1 MKFKLNKKI
10 ILAVLIFLAVAGA
23 STGGYYLGYQTGL
36 DETRNITIEG
46 LTGAETPEGISAD
59 FGIFWEAWDTIKKA
73 YIRGGELDDQKL
85 IYGAIRG
92 LTEALDDPN
101 TVFLSPEDSEKFSED
116 IQGSFGGIGAEID
129 VRDGQLIVVAPLK
142 NTPAERAGLKSGD
155 QILEIDGRPTEELTV
170 DEAVKLIRG
179 ELGTTVTLTIGRE
192 EWNEPNEISIVR
204 ENIQIPTVE
213 WEMKEGNII
222 YLKLYSFTAN
232 APQAFYQAVLQGL
245 QARGKG
251 MVLDLRNNPGGYL
264 DVSVNL
270 AGWFLDR
277 GDVVVIERF
286 SSGEEK
292 VFRAR
297 GNEALANFPVV
308 VLVNEGSASASEILA
323 GSLRINRDT
332 ELVGEKSFGKGT
344 VQELEELSDG
354 STLKVTIANWLLADG
369 TLIEGNGLEP
379 DYPIPLTGEDTQSG
393 RDPQL
398 ERAIELVKQEIK

>member
-46 LTGAETPEGISAD
+46 LTGAETPEGIGAD

-142 NTPAERAGLKSGD
+142 NPPAERAGLKSGD

>member
-46 LTGAETPEGISAD
+46 LTGAETPEGIGAD

>member
-10 ILAVLIFLAVAGA
+10 ILAILVFLAVAGA
-23 STGGYYLGYQTGL
+23 SAGGYYLGYQTGL

-46 LTGAETPEGISAD
+46 LTGAETPEGIGTD
-59 FGIFWEAWDTIKKA
+59 FSIFWEAWDTIKKT
-73 YIRGGELDDQKL
+73 YIRGSELDDQKL

-116 IQGSFGGIGAEID
+116 IQGSFSGIGAEID
-129 VRDGQLIVVAPLK
+129 VRDSQLIVVAPLK
-142 NTPAERAGLKSGD
+142 NTPAERAGLKPGD
-155 QILEIDGRPTEELTV
+155 QILEIDGQSTEELTV

-179 ELGTTVTLTIGRE
+179 GLGTTVTLTIGRE
-192 EWNEPNEISIVR
+192 EWNEPREIPIVR
-204 ENIQIPTVE
+204 ENIQVPTVE
-213 WEMKEGNII
+213 WEMKEDNII

-232 APQAFYQAVLQGL
+232 APQAFYQAVLEGL
-245 QARGKG
+245 RAKGKG
-251 MVLDLRNNPGGYL
+251 MVLDLRNDPGGYL

-277 GDVVVIERF
+277 GDVVVIEKF

-297 GNEALANFPVV
+297 GNQALTDFPVV
-308 VLVNEGSASASEILA
+308 VLINKGSASASEILA
-323 GSLRINRDT
+323 GALRVNRDT
-332 ELVGEKSFGKGT
+332 KLVGERSFGKGT

-354 STLKVTIANWLLADG
+354 STLKITIANWLLADG

-379 DYPIPLTGEDTQSG
+379 DYSVPLTEEDIKSG

-398 ERAIELVKQEIK
+398 EKAIELVKEQMK

>member
-10 ILAVLIFLAVAGA
+10 ILAVLVFLAVAGA

-46 LTGAETPEGISAD
+46 LTGAETPEGIGAD

>member
-1 MKFKLNKKI
+1 M
-10 ILAVLIFLAVAGA
+10 
-23 STGGYYLGYQTGL
+23 
-36 DETRNITIEG
+36 
-46 LTGAETPEGISAD
+46 
-59 FGIFWEAWDTIKKA
+59 
-73 YIRGGELDDQKL
+73 
-85 IYGAIRG
+85 
-92 LTEALDDPN
+92 
-101 TVFLSPEDSEKFSED
+101 
-116 IQGSFGGIGAEID
+116 
-129 VRDGQLIVVAPLK
+129 IVVAPLK

>member
-46 LTGAETPEGISAD
+46 LTGAETPEGIGAD
-59 FGIFWEAWDTIKKA
+59 FGIFWEAWDTLKKA

>member
-1 MKFKLNKKI
+1 VKFKLNKKI

-46 LTGAETPEGISAD
+46 LTGAETPEGIGAD

>member
-46 LTGAETPEGISAD
+46 LTGAETPEGIGAD

-129 VRDGQLIVVAPLK
+129 VRDGQLVVVAPLK